1 MDKCE
6 NHDKVMGRT
15 FDEVT
20 TIKLKVQDIDTKMD
34 GVIDFKNM
42 VHEIIFGNGK
52 PGLKSTVDNVA
63 SQLNKQWLLLG
74 IILTS
79 VLTTAVIVIWRG

>member
-42 VHEIIFGNGK
+42 VHEITFGNGN

-79 VLTTAVIVIWRG
+79 VLTTAVVVIWRG